1 MKPAIT
7 NPTTKSPPIAA
18 IIPPITTLAIMYTM
32 MAVKQPFSLLVE
44 VLLLVVPLYAVDD
57 LDCVAVL
64 VGDEEVDI
72 LGLGLDVVEGLLT

>member
-7 NPTTKSPPIAA
+7 NPTAKSPPMAA

-32 MAVKQPFSLLVE
+32 MAVKQPLSLLDE
-44 VLLLVVPLYAVDD
+44 VLLLVLPLYAAEG
-57 LDCVAVL
+57 LDCGEVL

>member
-32 MAVKQPFSLLVE
+32 IAVKQPLSLLDE
-44 VLLLVVPLYAVDD
+44 VLLLVVSLYAFDG
-57 LDCVAVL
+57 LDCVEVL

-72 LGLGLDVVEGLLT
+72 LGLDVLEGLLT

>member
-7 NPTTKSPPIAA
+7 KPTTKSPPIAA

-32 MAVKQPFSLLVE
+32 IAVKQPLSLLDE
-44 VLLLVVPLYAVDD
+44 VLLLVVSLYAFDG
-57 LDCVAVL
+57 LDCVEVL

-72 LGLGLDVVEGLLT
+72 LGLDVLEGLLT